1 MIKNIRLNNRGFSLI
16 ELSIVLFLL
25 SVVAGSVI
33 PNFVLGIRQQAAKK
47 TALEVSQIQEAA
59 RKYYIDKGSWPSDFP
74 TLAANY
80 LDPTW
85 SAANSNPFGQQYSV
99 SPSGSNLN
107 VVTIIPHDVSAVT
120 GANLQGVTIT
130 PIVGTQNDTFQSF
143 LTPPGAQSV
152 LLPGTIIPWAS
163 TLIPSGYLLCN
174 GQSVSRTGTFAA
186 LFAAIGTT
194 YGAGDG
200 STTFNVPDLMGR
212 TIVGVNTAAY
222 NGSNRVWSTDTNYAG
237 TPIYSNVA
245 VIGGVFGEEK
255 HSQVVQ
261 ELAPHNHTFTAYV
274 IPTHG
279 FSGESTNAPR
289 DNPTSG
295 LTTSTTGGGL
305 GANVVQPSMALEY
318 IIKT

>member
-1 MIKNIRLNNRGFSLI
+1 MIKNTRLNNRGFSLI
-16 ELSIVLFLL
+16 ELSIGLFLL
-25 SVVAGSVI
+25 SVIAGSVI

-163 TLIPSGYLLCN
+163 TSIPSGYLLCN
-174 GQSVSRTGTFAA
+174 GQPVLRTGTFAA

-212 TIVGVNTAAY
+212 TIVGVNTALVN
-222 NGSNRVWSTDTNYAG
+222 NGSNRVWPGDKNWN
-237 TPIYSNVA
+237 NVA
-245 VIGGVFGEEK
+245 IYANVAAIGGVFGEEQHTQTLAELVP
-255 HSQVVQ
+255 HSHQY
-261 ELAPHNHTFTAYV
+261 LAPPPQV
-274 IPTHG
+274 HG
-279 FSGESTNAPR
+279 FSGESTTAPR
-289 DNPTSG
+289 GDDYTANTSN
-295 LTTSTTGGGL
+295 SGGGMP
-305 GANVVQPSMALEY
+305 ANVVQPSMALEY